1 MYKSIYVP
9 VDNSDHSNR
18 AVACSI
24 ALGKAFSA
32 KLVGCHV
39 YAAKL
44 HDYRFRQMEYTLPEE
59 YIDEVELERQ
69 RKIHDSL
76 ITMGLKLISD
86 SYLDGM
92 SRLCGESGLA
102 FEPRMMDG
110 KHHIEILKDVV
121 GSQHDLVVIGAL
133 GIGRARD
140 SVIGSVCERVARQ
153 SDRDVWVVKH
163 VPEPGE
169 AERDTILVGV
179 DGSPQSFG
187 ALMTA
192 IDLAHTFGK
201 KVEAIAVYDPYLHY
215 SVFNGIVNVLTEQ
228 AAKVFRFEEQ
238 NQLHEEIID
247 TGLAQIYQSHLEV
260 GERMASEAGVAIKKT
275 LLDGKPFQ
283 KIIDHARKTNPWLI
297 VLGRIGVHSPK
308 DETNLGSNTENIL
321 RAAPCDVL
329 LSTRLEVPRLDV
341 RAEETIRWTPEAE
354 ARMTHVPEQVKGIA
368 RTGVLRLALE
378 KGHSVITN
386 AVIDEAMDRFM
397 PKSASAATKALAEAV
412 ALERAKAGPV
422 SMCRSCGV
430 AATQTGA
437 VKCTV
442 CGADGLRGDLAGDDR
457 EDRGGG
463 GRPPGGDHL
472 RRAQAALVGGC
483 AEGPLDHEERLP
495 APPGEGAGREARAHD
510 EARRDHA
517 RLRPAGDRGGD
528 GVAARDPGAR
538 PPALHRRRSPAAAA
552 EGPGA
557 GGEARLIA
565 RDERKNPL
573 ISTFEW
579 TNDAAQ
585 RVFRVPA
592 GFMRNKTQERIEE
605 LARERAATTI
615 DLALVEDGIEFGKQM
630 MAEMMAT
637 YSGTGRERRGAGRGA
652 AAAPSAAA
660 RRAGSGRAGRRRVAA
675 TSTRCDRAE
684 PRAGPARTQGTQ
696 MAAYRF
702 CRTDDIALL
711 VDALNRC
718 WAPYCPDEPPMT
730 RDRVQA
736 IDPRPAGLVQQLH
749 GRVLGPRPGRRPDR
763 RQAAV
768 RYARPPD
775 RGPSRSSATR
785 SWPAPAG
792 LARLQAL
799 DSRPASDGRRDPR
812 DPRPGLRAVQR
823 QRLRAGSAADRLRP
837 ASVTRDGTPRA
848 RRTDA
853 AGS

>member
-18 AVACSI
+18 AVACAL

-92 SRLCGESGLA
+92 SRLCRESGLE

-110 KHHIEILKDVV
+110 KHHIEILKDLA

-153 SDRDVWVVKH
+153 CDRDVWVVKH

-169 AERDTILVGV
+169 AERDTILVGM

-192 IDLAHTFGK
+192 VDLARTFGK

-283 KIIDHARKTNPWLI
+283 KILDHARKTNPWLI

-308 DETNLGSNTENIL
+308 DETGLGSNAENIL

-354 ARMTHVPEQVKGIA
+354 ARMTHVPDQVKGIA

-412 ALERAKAGPV
+412 ALERAKSGNV
-422 SMCRSCGV
+422 SMCRACGV
-430 AATQTGA
+430 TATQTDA
-437 VKCTV
+437 VRV
-442 CGADGLRGDLAGDDR
+442 HRLRRRGFRGDLPGDDR
-457 EDRGGG
+457 EDRGGR
-463 GRPPGGDHL
+463 GRPPGRDHL
-472 RRAQAALVGGC
+472 RRAQASLVRGGQ
-483 AEGPLDHEERLP
+483 EGPLDHEERLS
-495 APPGEGAGREARAHD
+495 APPRQGACRKARAHE

-517 RLRPAGDRGGD
+517 RIRPSGDRGGD
-528 GVAARDPGAR
+528 GSAARDPGSASAR
-538 PPALHRRRSPAAAA
+538 SARRDPAKPGRDTQRRRGS
-552 EGPGA
+552 
-557 GGEARLIA
+557 EARLIA
-565 RDERKNPL
+565 RDDRKNPL
-573 ISTFEW
+573 ISTFDW
-579 TNDAAQ
+579 TSEAVQ
-585 RVFRVPA
+585 RILRVPA
-592 GFMRNKTQERIEE
+592 GFMRNQTQERIEE
-605 LARERAATTI
+605 LARERAA
-615 DLALVEDGIEFGKQM
+615 
-630 MAEMMAT
+630 
-637 YSGTGRERRGAGRGA
+637 
-652 AAAPSAAA
+652 AAAPNCDS
-660 RRAGSGRAGRRRVAA
+660 RRSSKTG
-675 TSTRCDRAE
+675 
-684 PRAGPARTQGTQ
+684 
-696 MAAYRF
+696 
-702 CRTDDIALL
+702 
-711 VDALNRC
+711 
-718 WAPYCPDEPPMT
+718 
-730 RDRVQA
+730 
-736 IDPRPAGLVQQLH
+736 
-749 GRVLGPRPGRRPDR
+749 
-763 RQAAV
+763 
-768 RYARPPD
+768 
-775 RGPSRSSATR
+775 SRS
-785 SWPAPAG
+785 
-792 LARLQAL
+792 
-799 DSRPASDGRRDPR
+799 ASG
-812 DPRPGLRAVQR
+812 
-823 QRLRAGSAADRLRP
+823 
-837 ASVTRDGTPRA
+837 
-848 RRTDA
+848 
-853 AGS
+853 

>member
-18 AVACSI
+18 AVACAV

-110 KHHIEILKDVV
+110 KHHIEILKDLA

-169 AERDTILVGV
+169 AERDTILVGI

-192 IDLAHTFGK
+192 VDLARTFGK

-260 GERMASEAGVAIKKT
+260 GERMGSEAGVEIKKT

-283 KIIDHARKTNPWLI
+283 KILDHARKTNPWLI

-308 DETNLGSNTENIL
+308 DETGLGSNAENVL
-321 RAAPCDVL
+321 RGAPCDVL

-341 RAEETIRWTPEAE
+341 RAEETVRWTPEAE

-378 KGHSVITN
+378 KGHSVITS

-412 ALERAKAGPV
+412 ALERAKSGPV
-422 SMCRSCGV
+422 SMCRACGV
-430 AATQTGA
+430 TATQSGA

-442 CGADGLRGDLAGDDR
+442 CGATDFEVISQEMIEKIAEVEGGLQEETTYDGRKLRWSEEARKGLWTMKNAYQRRRVKARVEKRARMMKLDAITLDFARQVIEEETGAPLEIQAPSADAA
-457 EDRGGG
+457 
-463 GRPPGGDHL
+463 
-472 RRAQAALVGGC
+472 RRAPRPEPPESAA
-483 AEGPLDHEERLP
+483 
-495 APPGEGAGREARAHD
+495 GAA
-510 EARRDHA
+510 
-517 RLRPAGDRGGD
+517 
-528 GVAARDPGAR
+528 
-538 PPALHRRRSPAAAA
+538 
-552 EGPGA
+552 
-557 GGEARLIA
+557 GEARLIA
-565 RDERKNPL
+565 RDEQEEPADLDIRL
-573 ISTFEW
+573 
-579 TNDAAQ
+579 DQ
-585 RVFRVPA
+585 RR
-592 GFMRNKTQERIEE
+592 
-605 LARERAATTI
+605 RAA
-615 DLALVEDGIEFGKQM
+615 DPPGPGRLHAEQDAGADRGACAGARRGGDRPRARRGRDRDRQADDGRDDRELP
-630 MAEMMAT
+630 
-637 YSGTGRERRGAGRGA
+637 GTGHRA
-652 AAAPSAAA
+652 AAVRRRRRIRQAPAADGSQRATAALGMLTGEPGDHAA
-660 RRAGSGRAGRRRVAA
+660 RRARA
-675 TSTRCDRAE
+675 TSWRLTSNEVSALIGEALTPVGTDRIRWRHIAS
-684 PRAGPARTQGTQ
+684 AARTTSG
-696 MAAYRF
+696 F
-702 CRTDDIALL
+702 SS
-711 VDALNRC
+711 
-718 WAPYCPDEPPMT
+718 T
-730 RDRVQA
+730 R
-736 IDPRPAGLVQQLH
+736 
-749 GRVLGPRPGRRPDR
+749 
-763 RQAAV
+763 
-768 RYARPPD
+768 
-775 RGPSRSSATR
+775 
-785 SWPAPAG
+785 
-792 LARLQAL
+792 
-799 DSRPASDGRRDPR
+799 
-812 DPRPGLRAVQR
+812 
-823 QRLRAGSAADRLRP
+823 
-837 ASVTRDGTPRA
+837 
-848 RRTDA
+848 
-853 AGS
+853 

>member
-18 AVACSI
+18 AVSCALG
-24 ALGKAFSA
+24 LGKAYSA

-92 SRLCGESGLA
+92 SRLCGESGLE

-110 KHHIEILKDVV
+110 KHHIEILKDIV
-121 GSQHDLVVIGAL
+121 GSHHDLVVIGAL

-247 TGLAQIYQSHLEV
+247 TGLAQIYQSHLEIA
-260 GERMASEAGVAIKKT
+260 ERMGSEAGVEIKKT

-283 KIIDHARKTNPWLI
+283 KIIDHARKTSPWLV

-341 RAEETIRWTPEAE
+341 RAEETVRWTPEAE
-354 ARMTHVPEQVKGIA
+354 ERMTHVPEQVKGIA

-412 ALERAKAGPV
+412 ALERAKSGPV
-422 SMCRSCGV
+422 SMCRACGV
-430 AATQTGA
+430 TATQSAA

-442 CGADGLRGDLAGDDR
+442 CGATDFEVISREMIEKIAAVEGGLQEETTYDGRKLRWSEDARKGLWTMKNAYQRRRVKARVEKRARMKKLDAITLDFARQVIEEETGSPLEISTASADMTRASAAKRAAG
-457 EDRGGG
+457 
-463 GRPPGGDHL
+463 
-472 RRAQAALVGGC
+472 
-483 AEGPLDHEERLP
+483 AER
-495 APPGEGAGREARAHD
+495 GEGA
-510 EARRDHA
+510 
-517 RLRPAGDRGGD
+517 PASDGD
-528 GVAARDPGAR
+528 GGSGGAKPPG
-538 PPALHRRRSPAAAA
+538 LNNES
-552 EGPGA
+552 
-557 GGEARLIA
+557 RLIA
-565 RDERKNPL
+565 RDDKKNPL
-573 ISTFEW
+573 ISTFDW
-579 TNDAAQ
+579 TDDATQ

-592 GFMRNKTQERIEE
+592 GFMRSQTQERIEE
-605 LARERAATTI
+605 LARERAAVTI
-615 DLALVEDGIEFGKQM
+615 DLALVEDGIEIGKKM
-630 MAEMMAT
+630 MAEMIANYSAT
-637 YSGTGRERRGAGRGA
+637 GAKPGGA
-652 AAAPSAAA
+652 AAPRPSADSSAPSGNGRGYLNEVSPLNA
-660 RRAGSGRAGRRRVAA
+660 RSHNGEA
-675 TSTRCDRAE
+675 
-684 PRAGPARTQGTQ
+684 
-696 MAAYRF
+696 
-702 CRTDDIALL
+702 
-711 VDALNRC
+711 
-718 WAPYCPDEPPMT
+718 
-730 RDRVQA
+730 
-736 IDPRPAGLVQQLH
+736 
-749 GRVLGPRPGRRPDR
+749 
-763 RQAAV
+763 
-768 RYARPPD
+768 
-775 RGPSRSSATR
+775 
-785 SWPAPAG
+785 
-792 LARLQAL
+792 
-799 DSRPASDGRRDPR
+799 
-812 DPRPGLRAVQR
+812 
-823 QRLRAGSAADRLRP
+823 
-837 ASVTRDGTPRA
+837 
-848 RRTDA
+848 
-853 AGS
+853 

>member
-18 AVACSI
+18 AVAC
-24 ALGKAFSA
+24 AVGLGKAYSA

-110 KHHIEILKDVV
+110 KHHIEILKDLA

-169 AERDTILVGV
+169 AERDTILVGI

-192 IDLAHTFGK
+192 LDLARTFGK

-260 GERMASEAGVAIKKT
+260 GERMASEAGIAIKKT

-283 KIIDHARKTNPWLI
+283 KILDHARKTNPWLI

-308 DETNLGSNTENIL
+308 DETALGSNAENIL

-341 RAEETIRWTPEAE
+341 RAEETVRWTPEAE
-354 ARMTHVPEQVKGIA
+354 AAHDA
-368 RTGVLRLALE
+368 RSRAGQGDRPHRGPSPGAREGAFGDHERRDRRSDGSVHAEERFGRDQGAGRGRGSRAGEVRPRVDMPGVRRRRHAERRREVHRLRRR
-378 KGHSVITN
+378 G
-386 AVIDEAMDRFM
+386 F
-397 PKSASAATKALAEAV
+397 
-412 ALERAKAGPV
+412 
-422 SMCRSCGV
+422 RS
-430 AATQTGA
+430 
-437 VKCTV
+437 
-442 CGADGLRGDLAGDDR
+442 DLPGDDR

-463 GRPPGGDHL
+463 GRSPGGDHL
-472 RRAQAALVGGC
+472 RRAQAPMVGGSQ
-483 AEGPLDHEERLP
+483 EGPLDHEERLS
-495 APPGEGAGREARAHD
+495 APSREGACRKARAHD

-517 RLRPAGDRGGD
+517 RIRPTGDRGGD
-528 GVAARDPGAR
+528 
-538 PPALHRRRSPAAAA
+538 
-552 EGPGA
+552 
-557 GGEARLIA
+557 
-565 RDERKNPL
+565 
-573 ISTFEW
+573 
-579 TNDAAQ
+579 
-585 RVFRVPA
+585 
-592 GFMRNKTQERIEE
+592 
-605 LARERAATTI
+605 
-615 DLALVEDGIEFGKQM
+615 
-630 MAEMMAT
+630 
-637 YSGTGRERRGAGRGA
+637 
-652 AAAPSAAA
+652 
-660 RRAGSGRAGRRRVAA
+660 RRA
-675 TSTRCDRAE
+675 
-684 PRAGPARTQGTQ
+684 P
-696 MAAYRF
+696 
-702 CRTDDIALL
+702 
-711 VDALNRC
+711 
-718 WAPYCPDEPPMT
+718 
-730 RDRVQA
+730 
-736 IDPRPAGLVQQLH
+736 
-749 GRVLGPRPGRRPDR
+749 
-763 RQAAV
+763 
-768 RYARPPD
+768 
-775 RGPSRSSATR
+775 
-785 SWPAPAG
+785 
-792 LARLQAL
+792 
-799 DSRPASDGRRDPR
+799 
-812 DPRPGLRAVQR
+812 
-823 QRLRAGSAADRLRP
+823 
-837 ASVTRDGTPRA
+837 
-848 RRTDA
+848 
-853 AGS
+853 